1 MNNPVATNRKREYR
15 IALELMTD
23 KLQASRYSDATV
35 KTYHFM
41 FREFLRFV
49 YPTPLHQ
56 VNKVHL
62 QQYHVM
68 LIREKNISRSYQNQS
83 VNALKFYLERVLGQ
97 ERQYIDLERPKKIQ
111 QLPQVLS
118 MEEVKQVLSNTN
130 NIKHEAMLTT
140 IYSAGL
146 RVGEL
151 INLKIA
157 DIDSDGM
164 RIWVREGKGV
174 KDRLTVLSPKLLELL
189 RSYFLKYRPEEYLFE
204 GPEGGKYSASSL
216 RKVLQRAVKKAGIR
230 KKVVP
235 HTLRHS
241 FATGPTIRHLLE
253 NGTNLRYI
261 QSLLGHTN
269 PKTTEIYTHVTTKSL
284 NEVKSPLD
292 MM

>member
-1 MNNPVATNRKREYR
+1 
-15 IALELMTD
+15 
-23 KLQASRYSDATV
+23 
-35 KTYHFM
+35 M

-118 MEEVKQVLSNTN
+118 MEEVKQILSNTN